1 MKKRTFVILAVC
13 ALLIC
18 SGMTPAQEAG
28 VYGLP
33 DFYVQVGGWS
43 DSIEYLNSADE
54 TAYTVGW
61 IPAGEILHVTD
72 LVYNRSEDTFWA
84 LISYDG
90 MSGWIRLAQAEIMRA
105 IAVDEPEENEPQG
118 NADAAE
124 DNGAPDYA
132 AAAPEDSGANVPD
145 SSAEPIE
152 LIVFVSIAEEQEL
165 LETPG
170 GEVVAVVT
178 DTTPLYFYGEE
189 VIPEEPPAGEPVAKE
204 TTAEEADVEESGAE
218 KASAEEAGAEEV
230 GAEEAGAEEAGPA
243 ASYFSWLKVSAD
255 SGETGWVRSDQ
266 VIMAS
271 STKFLAK
278 KEIRREEERRLE
290 EEQRLEEERRLEEEQ
305 GEPEEGQQELPEQ
318 EAEPLPE
325 DSENG
330 EIAAYNPDFTG
341 SFADY
346 EAGRII
352 TVSEDAIIDERF
364 DPETWEPISAAAY
377 YYVAR
382 PANLR
387 PDEASWESVRI
398 VAFNNNDASD
408 AWILFYDPYTPDT
421 LVEEFKTGDAPEES
435 RMGFSRTENQ

>member
-1 MKKRTFVILAVC
+1 MKKRTFAIIAVC
-13 ALLIC
+13 ALLVC
-18 SGMTPAQEAG
+18 SGMTQAQEAG
-28 VYGLP
+28 VYGPP
-33 DFYVQVGGWS
+33 DFYVQVGLGS

-90 MSGWIRLAQAEIMRA
+90 MSGWIRLAQAEIMRE
-105 IAVDEPEENEPQG
+105 IAVDIPEESGPQE
-118 NADAAE
+118 NAAAVSE
-124 DNGAPDYA
+124 DNDANA
-132 AAAPEDSGANVPD
+132 ENVPD
-145 SSAEPIE
+145 NSAEPRE

-165 LETPG
+165 LGTPG
-170 GEVVAVVT
+170 GEAVAVVT

-204 TTAEEADVEESGAE
+204 STAEEAGIEEEIGAE
-218 KASAEEAGAEEV
+218 D
-230 GAEEAGAEEAGPA
+230 AGPA

-290 EEQRLEEERRLEEEQ
+290 EEQS
-305 GEPEEGQQELPEQ
+305 EPEEGQHELPEQ

-325 DSENG
+325 DSENE

-352 TVSEDAIIDERF
+352 TVSEDAILDERF

-398 VAFNNNDASD
+398 MAFNNNDASD

-421 LVEEFKTGDAPEES
+421 LIEEFKTGDAPEES
-435 RMGFSRTENQ
+435 RTRFSRTENQ